1 MCRHPAAN
9 RRKLLILDFGSMET
23 GKNVEAVA
31 RGGFP
36 VMRDRCLRATISA
49 SLPVQSNEL

>member
-23 GKNVEAVA
+23 EKNVEAVA
-31 RGGFP
+31 RGGFL
-36 VMRDRCLRATISA
+36 VMRDRYLRRDHICAAAGAI
-49 SLPVQSNEL
+49 Q